1 MKSESNSSQ
10 GRILLMILAL
20 SAPILAGFHPGFPM
34 ASPWVHTPQMD
45 PYANMGL
52 MMSAYP
58 PPKTNTF
65 SKQWQQGGYKS
76 MYNLNYMAPYA
87 MDVAVH
93 GHGHTPLMSQ
103 MHFNTFP
110 TFLTNGQ
117 YNPYGF
123 NLSDPRYHALYQRY
137 YGFYNRDLNLLRNMA
152 PHKYHFDYNNVKGLR
167 DGYPDNFDYTK
178 TFDGGVQRNMPAA
191 FLTVPGVGRSAERHL
206 QLIRRRPHRSL
217 RRRNKRR
224 HIRNKVRGA
233 IRSKTHHL

>member
-1 MKSESNSSQ
+1 MKTDSNSYLA
-10 GRILLMILAL
+10 ILLLIMTNLTTLLRAQ
-20 SAPILAGFHPGFPM
+20 GFHPGFPM
-34 ASPWVHTPQMD
+34 ASPWVHTPQID

-58 PPKTNTF
+58 PPKSNTF
-65 SKQWQQGGYKS
+65 SKQWQDGGYKS

-93 GHGHTPLMSQ
+93 GAGYSPLTSQ

-110 TFLTNGQ
+110 TYLTNGQ

-137 YGFYNRDLNLLRNMA
+137 YGFFNKDLNLLSKMA

-167 DGYPDNFDYTK
+167 KDNPEMFDYSK
-178 TFDGGVQRNMPAA
+178 TFDG
-191 FLTVPGVGRSAERHL
+191 TVGRTMPGTFLHVDGVPRSQERSLH
-206 QLIRRRPHRSL
+206 LIRKHRIL
-217 RRRNKRR
+217 TEGQRLKQF
-224 HIRNKVRGA
+224 RG
-233 IRSKTHHL
+233 IIKSKIKIF